1 MTEMRERRFFCFSTH
16 TNPTGTALHGVL
28 IALILLRGLGGRG
41 GRFGVLEN
49 MRCWSLFVVCWTR
62 INSGIALLRPSRL
75 VTSHYIEGLARWA
88 GRKEVAVLVFIRLSR
103 YPRSFRGRGSGLHG
117 LA

>member
-28 IALILLRGLGGRG
+28 IALNLLRRLGGRG

-49 MRCWSLFVVCWTR
+49 MRCGSLFVCCLLDEDKLGDRTSSTIPPRHKSLHRGTLRVGLGEKKLQSWCLSVCRDTH
-62 INSGIALLRPSRL
+62 GVLG
-75 VTSHYIEGLARWA
+75 EG
-88 GRKEVAVLVFIRLSR
+88 VL
-103 YPRSFRGRGSGLHG
+103 GCMG
-117 LA
+117 